1 MGKTKDW
8 FMEVVQEG
16 HDSDYDFDYASD
28 YDYDYSTSQT
38 DGIR

>member
-16 HDSDYDFDYASD
+16 HDSDYDYD

>member
-16 HDSDYDFDYASD
+16 HDPDYDYD

>member
-16 HDSDYDFDYASD
+16 HDPDYD